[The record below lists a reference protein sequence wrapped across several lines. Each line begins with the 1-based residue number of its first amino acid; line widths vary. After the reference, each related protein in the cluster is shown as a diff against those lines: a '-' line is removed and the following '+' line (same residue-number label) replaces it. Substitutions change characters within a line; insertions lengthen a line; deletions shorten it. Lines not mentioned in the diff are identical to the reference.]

1 MKPKSLTGQILYM
14 RERPWTHEHEPP
26 DLCRTDRRRAALGH
40 HGAAVQAGLALA
52 AAGLAHVRALRRGRR
67 DPAPGRP
74 PPAQGRVPARRAGLR
89 RGRLRRLRRAAER
102 RYHPDQ
108 RDPCRPADR
117 LGPGDG
123 RSDRGGVAARR
134 GTPGGVG
141 RLRPGTGRRWPG
153 HRRQWWRCEHR
164 RGRARAGIPA
174 GIGHVHGG
182 ADATARGPG
191 PGRRDR
197 GAVPRRRPGRAAV
210 RGAYRGPPGRSRRRR
225 ARPGHRRPGGR
236 RHAAAVRPVRLR
248 AEPGARRGG
257 RGVLQ
262 HRAVRRRS
270 GGRGVLRQPGRAG
283 AARRGRGGPCRDR
296 AEQPPA
302 AGRRPRDGPPRGSAG
317 VRA

>member
-1 MKPKSLTGQILYM
+1 MKLGRPTDQILYTP
-14 RERPWTHEHEPP
+14 ERPWLHEHEPP

-40 HGAAVQAGLALA
+40 HGAVVQAGLALA

-67 DPAPGRP
+67 YLAPGRP
-74 PPAQGRVPARRAGLR
+74 PPPPGRVPACRAGLR
-89 RGRLRRLRRAAER
+89 CGRLRRLRRAAER

-123 RSDRGGVAARR
+123 RGDRGGVAARR
-134 GTPGGVG
+134 GAPGGMG
-141 RLRPGTGRRWPG
+141 RVHPGPGRGRPG
-153 HRRQWWRCEHR
+153 HRRPWRRCEHR
-164 RGRARAGIPA
+164 RGRARADVPA

-182 ADATARGPG
+182 ADPAACGPG

-210 RGAYRGPPGRSRRRR
+210 RGRHRGTAGHPRHRR
-225 ARPGHRRPGGR
+225 ARAGHRRPGGG
-236 RHAAAVRPVRLR
+236 RHTAAVRTVRLR

-262 HRAVRRRS
+262 HRAVRRCR

-283 AARRGRGGPCRDR
+283 AARRGCDGARRDR
-296 AEQPPA
+296 AEQPPT
-302 AGRRPRDGPPRGSAG
+302 AGRRPRCCRPRGGAG
-317 VRA
+317 VRV